1 MYTIHHYTGTVTRDS
16 DGQIVAPAQSVTDPD
31 YAAYI
36 AWVSAGGLPAQDHAI
51 PPAVPPAVDMR
62 QARLALLGAGLLTAV
77 NEAIAVMPGMEGD
90 AARIEWEFAA
100 KVRRDS
106 QLVNGLAG
114 ALGWN
119 DAQLDAL
126 FIAAESL

>member
-1 MYTIHHYTGTVTRDS
+1 MYTINNYTGNVTRDS

-36 AWVSAGGLPAQDHAI
+36 AWVSDGGIPAKDNT
-51 PPAVPPAVDMR
+51 VPQEVPCSVDMR

-77 NEAIAVMPGMEGD
+77 NDALAAMPGIEGE

-100 KVRRDS
+100 QVVRDS
-106 QLVNGLAG
+106 TLVVGLSG
-114 ALGWN
+114 ALGLT

-126 FIAAESL
+126 FIAAAEL